1 MKTMSISES
10 PGYILYRSWSARLC
24 NSQHRQII

>member
-10 PGYILYRSWSARLC
+10 PGYIILIQVLIC
-24 NSQHRQII
+24 TTM